1 MEKESIR
8 MGRWFR
14 RGTKAY
20 LNDIPNVSSALTE
33 FNANPGEFNARV
45 KEFTTVLVAF
55 NMTTCLESNLG
66 AEYLNVLQY
75 RRAMGRYPVPMPQ
88 SILSDHNRY
97 FLHIAAETLVDINL
111 KTKKGEWK
119 FPTEVKDPKVLTSA
133 LLIEGYG
140 LFLERL
146 YDAPGLARNFVLG
159 FEEVLWNK
167 FKKSRFLK
175 DVLPWMIEE
184 RDAFSPKMSQELQTS
199 N

>member
-1 MEKESIR
+1 M
-8 MGRWFR
+8 
-14 RGTKAY
+14 
-20 LNDIPNVSSALTE
+20 
-33 FNANPGEFNARV
+33 
-45 KEFTTVLVAF
+45 
-55 NMTTCLESNLG
+55 
-66 AEYLNVLQY
+66 
-75 RRAMGRYPVPMPQ
+75 
-88 SILSDHNRY
+88 
-97 FLHIAAETLVDINL
+97 
-111 KTKKGEWK
+111 
-119 FPTEVKDPKVLTSA
+119 EVKDPKVLTSA